1 MSVKASPIHRQMTLT
16 THDICNHSSAQHK
29 FSFGTGA
36 RFKSCEKKRQV
47 TDFTVTLP
55 STLSSRRVSM
65 GHGPRF
71 ISHKRSTSPD
81 PGAYDQKS
89 TMD

>member
-16 THDICNHSSAQHK
+16 THDICNFSSAQQK
-29 FSFGTGA
+29 FSFGTAG
-36 RFKSCEKKRQV
+36 RFASVEKKRQE

-55 STLSSRRVSM
+55 STMVSNRAPSF

-71 ISHKRSTSPD
+71 
-81 PGAYDQKS
+81 
-89 TMD
+89 